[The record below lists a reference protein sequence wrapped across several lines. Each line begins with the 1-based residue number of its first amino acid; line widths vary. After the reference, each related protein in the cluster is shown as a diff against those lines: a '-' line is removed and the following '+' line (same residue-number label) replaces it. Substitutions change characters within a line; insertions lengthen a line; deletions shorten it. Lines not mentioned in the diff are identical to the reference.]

1 MKTKKILPLACALI
15 LGATLATPLIAQ
27 NNTSYETAF
36 QNLSTSDADNFT
48 AKKLQY
54 DMMKTA
60 VINKD
65 YKTLGGLLDTGIN
78 PLIHR
83 ELNKTIQIENK
94 FLPLLSL
101 AFILGDTRSFT
112 IVYQAIPEDQ
122 RQDAVE
128 EALSAFPQEEKYLS
142 YTYLPY

>member
-27 NNTSYETAF
+27 NNTSYENAF

-94 FLPLLSL
+94 FLPLLFVALVNTDAES
-101 AFILGDTRSFT
+101 FDILF
-112 IVYQAIPEDQ
+112 QAIPEDQ
-122 RQDAVE
+122 RKQALE
-128 EALSAFPQEEKYLS
+128 EAFSLIPKDEK
-142 YTYLPY
+142 